1 MRPRL
6 QAIAT
11 RQGGVITRG
20 QALAHGHAAAEI
32 RKLTRPDGPW
42 VVVRRGAY
50 AERAIWE
57 ATDPYDGQALLRD
70 RAVSLMVQP
79 HHLMSHD
86 SAARSYG
93 VPFLAPRTGL
103 SHLTR
108 YGVGGSRTHYGVKHH
123 LTQLGLL
130 NTEVHAGMAVT
141 GFART
146 VVDIGREH
154 GWLSGMVAADHAL
167 MAGLDKADLEA
178 ELAVMRCWPEVT
190 EARAGVEKARLGA
203 ESVGESVTRPFL
215 EEIGLTDFDL
225 QFPVRIGAGVA
236 WVDLRIG
243 CHVVEFDGRK
253 KYLRPERGGVAD
265 RPIEDIV
272 WDERQRQL
280 AVCRRGLG
288 MSRLTWNEVI
298 GSERKVAQR
307 RVLAEY
313 LETRARYGDVLPEEL
328 AREAAEIRARSPRV
342 RPRPRRRS
350 VAA

>member
-1 MRPRL
+1 MRPGL
-6 QAIAT
+6 QAIAAG
-11 RQGGVITRG
+11 QGGLITRG
-20 QALAHGHAAAEI
+20 QALAEGYDPAEI

-50 AERAIWE
+50 VERAIWE
-57 ATDPYDGQALLRD
+57 AANPYEGRALLRD

-79 HHLMSHD
+79 EHLMSHD
-86 SAARSYG
+86 SAARAYG
-93 VPFLAPRTGL
+93 LPFLAPRNGL

-130 NTEVHAGMAVT
+130 NTEVHAGMRVT

-146 VVDIGREH
+146 AVDIGREH
-154 GWLSGMVAADHAL
+154 GWLSGLVAADHAL
-167 MAGLDKADLEA
+167 MVGLDKADLEA

-190 EARAGVEKARLGA
+190 EARAGVDRARLGA

-215 EEIGLTDFDL
+215 EEIGLVDLDL
-225 QFPVRIGAGVA
+225 QFPVSIGGRVA
-236 WVDLRIG
+236 WVDLRVG
-243 CHVVEFDGRK
+243 CHLVEFDGRK
-253 KYLRPERGGVAD
+253 KYLREERGGVAD
-265 RPIEDIV
+265 RPVEDIV

-288 MSRLTWNEVI
+288 MSRLTWNEVM
-298 GSERKVAQR
+298 GPERRAAQR

-313 LETRARYGDVLPEEL
+313 HESRARYGDVLPEHL

-342 RPRPRRRS
+342 RPRPRRTD
-350 VAA
+350 AA

>member
-11 RQGGVITRG
+11 RQGAVITRR
-20 QALAHGHAAAEI
+20 QALAHGHAPGEI
-32 RKLTRPDGPW
+32 RRLTRPDGPW

-50 AERAIWE
+50 AERGIWE
-57 ATDPYDGQALLRD
+57 AADPYDGQALLCD

-79 HHLMSHD
+79 PHLMSHD
-86 SAARSYG
+86 SAARSHG
-93 VPFLAPRTGL
+93 VPFLAPRTAL

-108 YGVGGSRTHYGVKHH
+108 YGVGGSRTDYGVKHH

-130 NTEVHAGMAVT
+130 NTEVHAGMVVT

-146 VVDIGREH
+146 VVDLGREH

-215 EEIGLTDFDL
+215 EEIGLTDLDL

-243 CHVVEFDGRK
+243 CHLVEFDGRK
-253 KYLRPERGGVAD
+253 KYLRADRGGVAD
-265 RPIEDIV
+265 RPVEDIV

-288 MSRLTWNEVI
+288 MSRLTWNEVM
-298 GSERKVAQR
+298 GSGREVAQR
-307 RVLAEY
+307 RVLSEY
-313 LETRARYGDVLPEEL
+313 LETRGRFGDLLPEDL

-342 RPRPRRRS
+342 PPRPRRRA
-350 VAA
+350 VGA